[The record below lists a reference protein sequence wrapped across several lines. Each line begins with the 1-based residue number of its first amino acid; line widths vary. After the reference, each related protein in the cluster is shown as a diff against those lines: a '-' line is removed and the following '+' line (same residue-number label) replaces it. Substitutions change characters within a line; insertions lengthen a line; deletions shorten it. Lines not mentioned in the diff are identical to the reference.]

1 MGKNLHALVTNKV
14 TYVHGKERRF
24 YFCSLLSKDY
34 YSATYI
40 TIIDI
45 SIWQIQISS
54 LIMKNE
60 ILTTIYPSISSFIN
74 ISPQIGAKNTN
85 RIPTWTIS
93 LKI

>member
-24 YFCSLLSKDY
+24 DFCSLLSKDY

-45 SIWQIQISS
+45 SIWHTNF
-54 LIMKNE
+54 KFNNE
-60 ILTTIYPSISSFIN
+60 KWN
-74 ISPQIGAKNTN
+74 IDNNLPFDF
-85 RIPTWTIS
+85 
-93 LKI
+93 LLY